1 MANITVEE
9 LLATVLEDGAEVVK
23 EAQVSRL
30 ESLKRELEI
39 EEQSRKSMTKKMT
52 AYEKQLRKEIAEQE
66 AKDKQEQIRKD
77 AEQEADIRKQLAAK
91 EEQEKQEKE
100 KERQRELNSAVTNAI
115 DKLYSAVSTSAKEYN
130 QYIDKIQVRLIGAN
144 ETFGSITNKLDSVF
158 GASPIFSMKSV
169 LEKVAIAVEKGI
181 NFNVESR
188 VAMQVLSEKVAATFD
203 AFDASLLRLVKI
215 QQEDTTKARLGME
228 NALTT
233 FLNKNFQDSSYLTD
247 RISSN
252 VTASLLEATSLYDAE
267 KSMYLEYS
275 VQKWL
280 GSFYSLGVSSGL
292 VQNIATAIGN
302 LSSGNIAAL
311 TGDTSMMNLL
321 ALASTK
327 GGADF
332 GSLITGDVDA
342 KSIDAIF
349 SGLVSLISEI
359 SKADNKVAITEYSKN
374 FGIAISDLQALR
386 NISDSVLDTL
396 TSEIHTLDSLNKQV
410 DTESSFIKLMKRT
423 SGASI
428 GENLYN
434 NFLYNT
440 GRVVGANAAT
450 YLGWQLGDVLAGSLQ
465 GIKTE
470 IAPWGMGVSLTPA
483 TIIKA
488 AMTTGATLGGLTSLI
503 TNIGSIGGANLRA
516 LGEGEKS
523 SIVKGSLLTTAKP
536 GTTESGVSYTGDYT
550 EGAMAAMSGAK
561 TEKAVEAHTDS
572 TYDEE
577 KKRSETLQKTNEE
590 LNENVKKI
598 RDLLGKYGILIRYTQ
613 TTAAI
618 PPDFFTDQLLGNNNR
633 DASNNAS
640 SYGDSNIFKLIG
652 GY

>member
-30 ESLKRELEI
+30 ESLRAELAAELAG
-39 EEQSRKSMTKKMT
+39 KMKNAKKLS

-77 AEQEADIRKQLAAK
+77 AEQEADIRKELAAK
-91 EEQEKQEKE
+91 EEAEQQERREKL
-100 KERQRELNSAVTNAI
+100 RENLVSAASNAI
-115 DKLYSAVSTSAKEYN
+115 DKLYSSIADSAKEYN
-130 QYIDKIQVRLIGAN
+130 QYIDRIQVRLIGAN
-144 ETFGSITNKLDSVF
+144 ETFSSITNKLDSVF

-169 LEKVAIAVEKGI
+169 LEKVAVAVEKGI

-228 NALTT
+228 NVLTN
-233 FLNKNFQDSSYLTD
+233 FLNKQFQDSSYLTD
-247 RISSN
+247 RISAN

-267 KSMYLEYS
+267 KSMSLEYS

-292 VQNIATAIGN
+292 VQNIATAVGN
-302 LSSGNIAAL
+302 LASGNIAAL

-332 GSLITGDVDA
+332 GKLITGDVDA

-359 SKADNKVAITEYSKN
+359 SKADNKVAITEYSKT

-386 NISDSVLDTL
+386 NISDNVLDTL
-396 TSEIHTLDSLNKQV
+396 NSQVYTLSSLNQQV
-410 DTESSFIKLMKRT
+410 DKESSFANLMKRT
-423 SGASI
+423 GGASI

-440 GRVVGANAAT
+440 GRVVGANAGT
-450 YLGWQLGDVLAGSLQ
+450 YLGWQIGDIVAGALQ
-465 GIKTE
+465 GLKIE
-470 IAPWGMGVSLTPA
+470 IAPWGMGASMDISNIV
-483 TIIKA
+483 KA
-488 AMTTGATLGGLTSLI
+488 AMTTAGSLGGLISLTSNL
-503 TNIGSIGGANLRA
+503 GSIGGANLSA
-516 LGEGEKS
+516 LGADEKS
-523 SIVKGSLLTTAKP
+523 TIVKGSLLTTAKQ
-536 GTTESGVSYTGDYT
+536 GTTESGVSYTGDYS
-550 EGAMAAMSGAK
+550 EGAMAEMSGASTK
-561 TEKAVEAHTDS
+561 KAMSTYTDS
-572 TYDEE
+572 SYDEE
-577 KKRSETLQKTNEE
+577 KQRSDKLQKTQEE
-590 LNENVKKI
+590 MNDNVKII
-598 RDLLGKYGILIRYTQ
+598 RDLVGSIAKKQGVSKK
-613 TTAAI
+613 
-618 PPDFFTDQLLGNNNR
+618 PPDDFFSKFVLGN
-633 DASNNAS
+633 DAADAVSNAS
-640 SYGDSNIFKLIG
+640 DYGGSAIFKLIG
-652 GY
+652 G